1 MKTSRGLVAIA
12 ILAGLLAGAL
22 GPSAA
27 AACCRS
33 AAAAVQSACGG
44 CCPQASVCAPR
55 SPDESTTARAFSY
68 EAPALASTPA
78 TASSDSVLAGR
89 FLTSPRPLAAATPP
103 HLSHIPLLV

>member
-1 MKTSRGLVAIA
+1 MKTPRGLVAIA

-33 AAAAVQSACGG
+33 TGTAVGSACGG
-44 CCPQASVCAPR
+44 CCPRASVCAPR
-55 SPDESTTARAFSY
+55 PADEATPARAFSY
-68 EAPALASTPA
+68 EAPALASTMALPNA
-78 TASSDSVLAGR
+78 SVLAGHL
-89 FLTSPRPLAAATPP
+89 LTAPRPLAAATPP